1 VRAQRR
7 VGGQSNRPFVDNCR
21 SRVIAIMRRGTTS
34 AVILLLLSALL
45 RNANAFPLS
54 SGDQA
59 VLPPGTELNEE
70 SLDRPREV
78 FHSEAIGG
86 AKSYLV
92 NLGDLAFNSNNIL
105 GDPARRAGISCGTCH
120 VNGAG
125 NSRLYVPGMSTRPG
139 NFDTTRPR
147 SGQDP

>member
-7 VGGQSNRPFVDNCR
+7 VGGQSNRPFVDNCH
-21 SRVIAIMRRGTTS
+21 SRVVAIMRRGTIS
-34 AVILLLLSALL
+34 AVVLLLTSALL

-54 SGDQA
+54 SGDQT

-105 GDPARRAGISCGTCH
+105 GDPARRAGIS
-120 VNGAG
+120 
-125 NSRLYVPGMSTRPG
+125 SRRKRPSSSPSTRRAATG
-139 NFDTTRPR
+139 IRGSFSR
-147 SGQDP
+147 STSSVTARACRS